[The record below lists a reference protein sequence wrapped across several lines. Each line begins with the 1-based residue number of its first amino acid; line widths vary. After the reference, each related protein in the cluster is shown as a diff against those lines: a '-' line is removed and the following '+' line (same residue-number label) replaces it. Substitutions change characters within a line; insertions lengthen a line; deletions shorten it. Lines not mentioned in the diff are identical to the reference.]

1 MKINFVFLKYQNASR
16 TEMNTV
22 TKIRPYFIV
31 FFLAMGMFFS
41 FPAYTQDRCNQ
52 ANITVTSYELRKPDG
67 SVFGP
72 NDTYMVGAD
81 KVDGKIYVK
90 LGGVT
95 ETGYNMSMMYDIYV
109 NGQQVGSRNQ
119 VCLFR
124 GVPITLN
131 SLVPVADFSWTWGA
145 KIELRNIFFT
155 WEKGVPKDDAPCKV
169 YTAAEEAAIKAQ
181 CYLNGNG
188 FIAFVPLYPKF
199 DFGANTTCKN
209 TVQFTSTTTG
219 GVPANYTYQWSFGS
233 LGTVT
238 GPNPTFVFPSAGEYP
253 VTLTVNDGVSTN
265 SMTKTITVAPTYQLQ
280 MDVLPTFSGQK
291 NGSINIR
298 TITGGNPTYRY
309 SWTGPNGFK
318 SSQQNISGLESGK
331 YELIVTDSQ
340 DCVQKFEFLIE
351 SASILSIE
359 MKDFM
364 LRGEAD
370 KVTLIWEMNLDKDG
384 SSYEIQ
390 RSFKDIY
397 HFTTI
402 GEIQKNG
409 PSVSN
414 VTYTFKDDK
423 FPIFE
428 DLIYYRIVHHYGG
441 VSTYSP
447 VKMYKRDAT
456 AANSGNWIS
465 YPNPTAD
472 GLVKL
477 KYKNREISSNDRILI
492 RAINGGT
499 VYLNTETNLDYNG
512 EIRLDQLF
520 GPLPAGLTMVIIQW
534 GNQTETIKIL
544 R

>member
-1 MKINFVFLKYQNASR
+1 MSTI
-16 TEMNTV
+16 
-22 TKIRPYFIV
+22 TKIKPYVIV
-31 FFLAMGMFFS
+31 FFLSLGMFYS
-41 FPAYTQDRCNQ
+41 LNSRAQDRCNQ
-52 ANITVTSYELRKPDG
+52 ANITVSSYELRKTDG

-72 NDTYMVGAD
+72 NDTYMVGTD
-81 KVDGKIYVK
+81 VVSGKIFVK

-124 GVPITLN
+124 GTPITIN
-131 SLVPVADFSWTWGA
+131 TLVPVADFTWTWGA

-155 WEKGVPKDDAPCKV
+155 WEKGVPKDNTPCKV

-199 DFGANTTCKN
+199 DFGVTTSCKN

-219 GVPANYTYQWSFGS
+219 GVPANYTYLWSFGN

-238 GPNPTFVFPSAGEYP
+238 GPNPTFVFPSPGEYP
-253 VTLTVNDGVSTN
+253 VSLTVNDGVSSNT
-265 SMTKTITVAPTYQLQ
+265 MTKTITVAPTYTLQ
-280 MDVLPTFSGQK
+280 MDVMPTFSGQK

-298 TITGGNPTYRY
+298 NITGGNPTYRY

-318 SSQQNISGLESGK
+318 SDQQNINNLEAGK
-331 YELIVTDSQ
+331 YELTVTDAQ

-359 MKDFM
+359 MKDFF
-364 LRGEAD
+364 LRGEANE
-370 KVTLIWEMNLDKDG
+370 VTLLWEMNLDKDG
-384 SSYEIQ
+384 SRYEIQ
-390 RSFKDIY
+390 RSFRDIH

-409 PSVSN
+409 PTLAN
-414 VTYTFKDDK
+414 VTYTFKDDT
-423 FPIFE
+423 FPLFE
-428 DLIYYRIVHHYGG
+428 DLIYYRVVHHYGN
-441 VSTYSP
+441 VSTNSP
-447 VKMYKRDAT
+447 IKMYKREVT
-456 AANSGNWIS
+456 SSSTGNWIS
-465 YPNPTAD
+465 YPNPTTD

-477 KYKNREISSNDRILI
+477 KYKNREITSQERIQV

-499 VYLNTETNLDYNG
+499 VYLNTETSLDYTG